1 MKNEPRSKEIG
12 ITKYFSA
19 KSVIAGTS
27 AGILTDSIFYALDS
41 YKVQSQAKIFNMSR
55 LFRGLVPMLIM
66 GSAPSYGAFFLL
78 YQPTK
83 NLCDELQGENDK
95 NQAISVLSASILA
108 SIPSSLVFVP
118 ADVIKKRLMLDDN
131 LLSPNKSSSSSISP
145 TVSSVIKSVYSKNG
159 PLGFF
164 AGWQANLIKDIAFG
178 GFKMSLYEA
187 TARAFLKFKYTD
199 SRRLAG
205 AESLNSTEAAVVG
218 FIAGCMTSVL
228 TMPLDTVNTRIKS
241 GELESLG
248 IYKGHLYIARK
259 DGPTA
264 LFRGLLPRTILI
276 GVGST
281 VFWFINAKVMEIL

>member
-1 MKNEPRSKEIG
+1 M
-12 ITKYFSA
+12 
-19 KSVIAGTS
+19 
-27 AGILTDSIFYALDS
+27 
-41 YKVQSQAKIFNMSR
+41 
-55 LFRGLVPMLIM
+55 LFM

-83 NLCDELQGENDK
+83 NLCDDLQGENNK
-95 NQAISVLSASILA
+95 IQAISVLSASMLA

-131 LLSPNKSSSSSISP
+131 LLRPNKSSSSSISP
-145 TVSSVIKSVYSKNG
+145 TVSSIIKSVYSKNG
-159 PLGFF
+159 LSGFF

-199 SRRLAG
+199 SRRLGG

-248 IYKGHLYIARK
+248 ILQGHLYIARK